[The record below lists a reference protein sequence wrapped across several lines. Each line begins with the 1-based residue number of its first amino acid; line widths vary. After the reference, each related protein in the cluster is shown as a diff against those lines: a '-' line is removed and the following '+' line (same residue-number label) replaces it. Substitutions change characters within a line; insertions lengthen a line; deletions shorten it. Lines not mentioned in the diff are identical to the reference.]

1 MRVIESFMCM
11 NNYYRIIAIS
21 FLLISSF
28 IAQEEVKNIHLPEK
42 GICAH
47 RGANQTHPENTLAAF
62 SEAVKLG
69 AHMIEFDVRMSK
81 DSKLVI
87 IHDESVDRTTD
98 GSGFIRDLTLEEI
111 KSLDAGSWKSEDFE
125 GERIP
130 SLSEVLEIM
139 PQNIWLN
146 IHLKGDQR
154 LGEAVAKM
162 IVEKRRKHQTFI
174 ACGSDTEVGV
184 RKIDSKI
191 MVCNMERQENREEYV
206 SETIKGNY
214 PFIQL
219 LKKREDDEL
228 LKDVQRLKMNGIK
241 INFYHAETIAEAR
254 ELFDMGVDFV
264 LTDNLNL
271 MMNSLDKLGIKK

>member
-1 MRVIESFMCM
+1 MRVVESFICM

-28 IAQEEVKNIHLPEK
+28 KAQEVWKNIDLPEK

-69 AHMIEFDVRMSK
+69 AHMIEFDVRMTK

-87 IHDESVDRTTD
+87 IHDESVDRTTN
-98 GSGFIRDLTLEEI
+98 GSGFIKDLTLEEI
-111 KSLDAGSWKSEDFE
+111 KSLDAGIWKSNDFK

-130 SLSEVLEIM
+130 TINEVLEIV

-146 IHLKGDQR
+146 LHLKGDQQ
-154 LGEAVAKM
+154 LGEAVAKI
-162 IVEKRRKHQTFI
+162 IVEKGRKHQTII
-174 ACGSDTEVGV
+174 ACGSDIEVGV
-184 RKIDSKI
+184 RKIDSKV
-191 MVCNMERQENREEYV
+191 MVCNMERQKNREEYV
-206 SETIKGNY
+206 NETIKGNY
-214 PFIQL
+214 TFIQL

-228 LKDVQRLKMNGIK
+228 LKDVHRLKMNGIK
-241 INFYHAETIAEAR
+241 INFYHAETISEAR

-271 MMNSLDKLGIKK
+271 MMNSLDKLGIEK